1 MGGAG
6 AWLAGLMAPL
16 TARVLMALGFQVV
29 TITGMSLVLDQLKA
43 MVIAQFGQVHAA
55 GFQLATLAGVGTAL
69 GIIFGAI
76 ATRVAIWQIQQG
88 TKILGVG
95 G

>member
-1 MGGAG
+1 MGAG

-16 TARVLMALGFQVV
+16 TARVLLALGFQVV
-29 TITGMSLVLDQLKA
+29 TITGVDLVLSQLKA
-43 MVIAQFGQVHAA
+43 MLMAQFGVVHAA
-55 GFQLATLAGVGTAL
+55 GLQMALLAGVGTAL

-76 ATRVAIWQIQQG
+76 ATRLALWQIQQG